1 MSLGLSL
8 ECDAILTRWEVGRLS
23 SALEEEKFLNVR
35 ACSKYERGKKTGQK
49 SMSVE
54 EKGVQRGGEQGD
66 EREPGQALRSV
77 EQGGKW

>member
-1 MSLGLSL
+1 MLGH
-8 ECDAILTRWEVGRLS
+8 AQ
-23 SALEEEKFLNVR
+23 
-35 ACSKYERGKKTGQK
+35 KYERGKKTRQK

-77 EQGGKW
+77 ERDGKW